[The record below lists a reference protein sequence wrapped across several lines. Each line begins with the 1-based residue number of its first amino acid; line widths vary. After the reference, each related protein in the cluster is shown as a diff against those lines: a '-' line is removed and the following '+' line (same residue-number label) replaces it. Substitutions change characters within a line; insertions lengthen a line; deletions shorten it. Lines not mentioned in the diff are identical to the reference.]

1 MLCFERF
8 RLTHTNNNKKS
19 NSHIGI
25 SLMIRVA
32 VLLCNGLAGGL
43 VHCGAFGCHENS
55 HCGIFHL
62 IIERKMM
69 KKKKFGFRNEEI
81 TGV

>member
-1 MLCFERF
+1 MLCCERF
-8 RLTHTNNNKKS
+8 RLTHTNNNNKS

-25 SLMIRVA
+25 SLMICAA
-32 VLLCNGLAGGL
+32 VLLRNGLAGGL
-43 VHCGAFGCHENS
+43 VHCGAFGRHDNS

-62 IIERKMM
+62 MIERKMM

-81 TGV
+81 MGV